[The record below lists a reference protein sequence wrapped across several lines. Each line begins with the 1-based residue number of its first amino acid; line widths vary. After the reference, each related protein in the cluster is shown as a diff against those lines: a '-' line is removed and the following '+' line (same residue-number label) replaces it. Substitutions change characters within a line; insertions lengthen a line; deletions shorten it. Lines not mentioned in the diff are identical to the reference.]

1 MGAWKPTKE
10 NIKDTIGIQEGKV
23 KFVEHEAEGDRPG
36 GPYYEVVQ
44 PKPADDGTAKNP
56 YVTLRLPMV
65 MVGEDGD
72 VVGDVDTKS
81 FMVSGM
87 NRNGEFSLLPSEDG
101 ETPASNDDGEE
112 GGVGAKGPYLVAMR
126 PDPTVS
132 PRLGYG
138 KLVDS
143 AVKLGFDWPE
153 DVREL
158 VGLTADVRTEEEKY
172 TRKSDNSEQTS
183 RNLVLATKPVKAK
196 ASKGGKKKAAE
207 PEPEPEVEDVD
218 EVPEPEVDD
227 EESNDAEA
235 TAKAVV
241 DKVYADA
248 KKDSMALSMVVA
260 QAKVVAKKQKAEDD
274 VLEFL
279 NNTTWLAKLPGY
291 KYDKTTKKLV
301 KGK

>member
-23 KFVEHEAEGDRPG
+23 KFVSHEAEGDRPG
-36 GPYYEVVQ
+36 GPYYEVTQ
-44 PKPADDGTAKNP
+44 PRPADDGTAKNP
-56 YVTLRLPMV
+56 YLRMTLPMV
-65 MVGEDGD
+65 MLDEDGG
-72 VVGDVDTKS
+72 VVGDVDVKS

-112 GGVGAKGPYLVAMR
+112 GGVGAKGPYLVPMR

-153 DVREL
+153 DVNEL
-158 VGLTADVRTEEEKY
+158 VGLAADVRTEEEKY
-172 TRKSDNSEQTS
+172 KKKGSDEEQTS
-183 RNLVLATKPVKAK
+183 RNLVLATKPVKGKAGKTKAK
-196 ASKGGKKKAAE
+196 AKQ
-207 PEPEPEVEDVD
+207 PEPEPEEVEEVEEPDVD
-218 EVPEPEVDD
+218 EESV
-227 EESNDAEA
+227 EEADAEA
-235 TAKAVV
+235 VAKSIV
-241 DKVYADA
+241 DKVYSDA
-248 KKDSMALSMVVA
+248 KKDSMNLAMVVS
-260 QAKVVAKKQKAEDD
+260 QAKVVAKKQKAEDE

-279 NNTTWLAKLPGY
+279 GNTTWLAKLAGY
-291 KYDKTTKKLV
+291 KYDKATKKLV